1 VVYVVTVVD
10 VALGG
15 GAEFSTADA
24 ITAGGA
30 DGADM
35 SISGSA
41 VT

>member
-1 VVYVVTVVD
+1 MVYVVTVVD
-10 VALGG
+10 VALG